1 VYFVLPWSSARF
13 AASFMLFGVSKS
25 GSPADKEI
33 MSLPSAASFRAFVE
47 TAMVA
52 DGCMRLRLSAMKPMD
67 HRPVFGFGL
76 ISLMRNGGGDR
87 TYNVQ
92 TLQGDLLPVAMNI
105 L

>member
-1 VYFVLPWSSARF
+1 
-13 AASFMLFGVSKS
+13 
-25 GSPADKEI
+25 
-33 MSLPSAASFRAFVE
+33 
-47 TAMVA
+47 MVA